1 MTCLMRKSSLFLLY
15 VVINIMLLLGLGAH
29 ASYQRQAAQPWL
41 KEKKRLVKNLELTD
55 LCLFTEANY
64 TRHLTQAD
72 LHVPFQD
79 HPLSLEHFP
88 SGSLFLPPEMM
99 KRINGRVD

>member
-1 MTCLMRKSSLFLLY
+1 MPMRKSTVFLVYIFSNL
-15 VVINIMLLLGLGAH
+15 ILLAALGVH
-29 ASYQRQAAQPWL
+29 SFYQREGAAPWL
-41 KEKKRLVKNLELTD
+41 EEKRQIIRRLDLTD

-72 LHVPFQD
+72 GHVAFQD

-88 SGSLFLPPEMM
+88 SGSLLRPPSTMN
-99 KRINGRVD
+99 RTHVRLDR